1 MSRERNKTHK
11 KNRRKKEFEF
21 WNCKA
26 AFIGGITA
34 IMGCINEIVSI
45 CTKIP
50 IVIYLM
56 EVMSVLML
64 FYYAL
69 GTKKLDKVLRKKRVE
84 KFGSFLTV
92 FSVVYFLL
100 GRMLIS
106 SVENVEFE
114 YNWINEKMWVVIILS
129 VVFITGIIGAIYLLT
144 YNYTEK

>member
-1 MSRERNKTHK
+1 
-11 KNRRKKEFEF
+11 
-21 WNCKA
+21 
-26 AFIGGITA
+26 
-34 IMGCINEIVSI
+34 
-45 CTKIP
+45 
-50 IVIYLM
+50 M

-114 YNWINEKMWVVIILS
+114 YNWINEKMWVMIILS